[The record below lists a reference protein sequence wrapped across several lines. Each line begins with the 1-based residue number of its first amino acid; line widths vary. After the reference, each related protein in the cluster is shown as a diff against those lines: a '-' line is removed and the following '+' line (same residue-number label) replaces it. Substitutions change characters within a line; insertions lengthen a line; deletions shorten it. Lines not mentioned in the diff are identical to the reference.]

1 MLKLPRFALITQP
14 DKTAIRHERLL
25 TQQALSIYDFDS
37 RGVIP
42 QD

>member
-14 DKTAIRHERLL
+14 DKTAIGYKRPLA
-25 TQQALSIYDFDS
+25 QQALSIYDFDS